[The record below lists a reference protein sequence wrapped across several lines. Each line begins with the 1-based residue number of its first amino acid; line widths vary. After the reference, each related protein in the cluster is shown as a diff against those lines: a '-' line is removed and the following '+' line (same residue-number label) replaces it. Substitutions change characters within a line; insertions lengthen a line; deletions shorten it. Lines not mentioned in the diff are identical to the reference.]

1 MSEPLIFITEHTVKP
16 GRLKALERLSE
27 EFVEFGEANEP
38 RLLAIRAYLD
48 DEGDRFTLVQLHPDA
63 ESMDFRA
70 KSPETR
76 STRRSMWSTTTASTF
91 SALPAKSHAVSSMRS
106 APPACA

>member
-1 MSEPLIFITEHTVKP
+1 MSEPLIFITEHTVKL
-16 GRLKALERLSE
+16 GRLKDLERLSE

-63 ESMDFRA
+63 ESMDFLS

-76 STRRSMWSTTTASTF
+76 STGVRCGRQRQRPRFRRSRR
-91 SALPAKSHAVSSMRS
+91 SHMPSPR
-106 APPACA
+106 